1 MLVPLASLTTLQVLL
16 RSALLPT
23 TSLMLEAS
31 GIVRLT
37 SLALVV
43 TLGRVLP
50 SPPTTRAIW
59 ASIAP
64 VSAQPATAASVTTA
78 SPYAASLLPK

>member
-1 MLVPLASLTTLQVLL
+1 MAPASP
-16 RSALLPT
+16 PT
-23 TSLMLEAS
+23 TSLMPEAS

-43 TLGRVLP
+43 TLGRVLS

-64 VSAQPATAASVTTA
+64 VSARPTVTPVTSA